1 MNPTMKNA
9 CKLAILFALTT
20 SQFSFAQDH
29 HKSLSFSAP
38 VKKGRK
44 ATPMKDSIQ
53 TPGFDMSAVEE
64 AKQSLRANS
73 MVDVQKEALL
83 DDHKII
89 YIDGRP
95 QNENSKLHQ
104 DSIRDL
110 LENFFYDQFQSFSD
124 PAAPYFLFMGRNAE
138 LAMGI
143 GGCVRIRGWYDIDAA
158 IPANSFTPYLIPM
171 VKDPANNSKIGATP
185 AGSTLFFRVIGKNK
199 KLGNYQIYIEA
210 NFNGYG
216 GSDFHLK
223 KAYAQLNNVTVGY
236 ASSTFS
242 DPAALPP
249 TVDANGPTN
258 KISPTSV
265 LVRWMNTYKKRWT
278 VAGSVE
284 LPKNAAIS
292 TITGKVGPA
301 SQTVP
306 DFAAFVQYAW
316 GKSEH
321 VRLAG
326 LARSIPYED
335 LISHTRHHK
344 FGWGMQLST
353 IVHPISPVTLYGTF
367 NCGEGHESTTG
378 DLQVGNYDLIP
389 SPGDPSDM
397 YAPFSLGYCIGAQYN
412 FRPNLF
418 ASISYSD
425 SRYFPRSPR
434 EASEYRNGNIFTAN
448 VFWNLTP
455 RIQTG
460 LEFDTGVR
468 KNWDGHSRRADRIGL
483 MAQFSF

>member
-1 MNPTMKNA
+1 MKNA
-9 CKLAILFALTT
+9 SKLAVIFAFAAC
-20 SQFSFAQDH
+20 QFSFAQDH
-29 HKSLSFSAP
+29 HRALSFSAP
-38 VKKGRK
+38 VKKAKK
-44 ATPMKDSIQ
+44 AHQPKDTVQTSI
-53 TPGFDMSAVEE
+53 MEE
-64 AKQSLRANS
+64 YLTAEDAHALRANS
-73 MVDVQKEALL
+73 LVDAQKEALL
-83 DDHKII
+83 RDHKII

-95 QNENSKLHQ
+95 ENPDSREHQ
-104 DSIRDL
+104 DSIRDVV
-110 LENFFYDQFQSFSD
+110 ETFFYDQFQSFSD

-158 IPANSFTPYLIPM
+158 IPANSFMPYLIPM

-199 KLGNYQIYIEA
+199 TFGNYQLYIEA

-216 GSDFHLK
+216 GTDFHLK

-249 TVDANGPTN
+249 TVDANGPAN

-278 VAGSVE
+278 IAGSVE
-284 LPKNAAIS
+284 LPKQAAVS
-292 TITGKVGPA
+292 TVAGKIGTA
-301 SQTVP
+301 SQTIP

-321 VRLAG
+321 VRLAAMTRA
-326 LARSIPYED
+326 LPYED
-335 LISHTRHHK
+335 VLSHKHHNK
-344 FGWGMQLST
+344 FGWGLQLST
-353 IVHPISPVTLYGTF
+353 VVHPISPVTLYGTF
-367 NCGEGHESTTG
+367 NCGRGHESTTG
-378 DLQVGNYDLIP
+378 DLQVGNYDLVP
-389 SPGDPSDM
+389 SPGDPMDM
-397 YAPFSLGYCIGAQYN
+397 YAPFSLGWCVGAQYN
-412 FRPNLF
+412 FLPNLF
-418 ASISYSD
+418 ASVSFSD
-425 SRYFPRSPR
+425 SRYLPRSPR
-434 EASEYRNGNIFTAN
+434 EEAEYRYGNILTAN
-448 VFWNLTP
+448 VFWNLTA
-455 RIQTG
+455 RIQAG

-468 KNWDGHSRRADRIGL
+468 KNWGGHSRRADRIGL

>member
-1 MNPTMKNA
+1 MKSA
-9 CKLAILFALTT
+9 SVLAIIFALAA
-20 SQFSFAQDH
+20 SQNSFAQDH
-29 HKSLSFSAP
+29 HKGMSLSAP
-38 VKKGRK
+38 ARK
-44 ATPMKDSIQ
+44 ANRTAIVKDTVQHPTIDAS
-53 TPGFDMSAVEE
+53 EE
-64 AKQSLRANS
+64 SLSKATLRSDA
-73 MVDVQKEALL
+73 MVDIQKEALL
-83 DDHKII
+83 RDHKII

-95 QNENSKLHQ
+95 ENANTKQHQ

-110 LENFFYDQFQSFSD
+110 VENFFYDQFQSFSD
-124 PAAPYFLFMGRNAE
+124 PAAPYFLFMSRDAD

-143 GGCVRIRGWYDIDAA
+143 GGCVRIRGWYDMDAA

-171 VKDPANNSKIGATP
+171 VKDPANNSKLGATP

-199 KLGNYQIYIEA
+199 TFGNYQLYIEA

-216 GSDFHLK
+216 GTDFHLK

-249 TVDANGPTN
+249 TVDANGPAN

-265 LVRWMNTYKKRWT
+265 LVRWMNTYKQRWT

-284 LPKNAAIS
+284 LPKNAAVS
-292 TITGKVGPA
+292 TVAGKIGTA

-306 DFAAFVQYAW
+306 DFAAFIQYSW

-335 LISHTRHHK
+335 LVSHERHHK

-353 IVHPISPVTLYGTF
+353 IVHPIAPITLYGTF

-378 DLQVGNYDLIP
+378 DLQVGNYDLVP
-389 SPGDPSDM
+389 SPHNAMDM

-425 SRYFPRSPR
+425 SRYFPRKQR
-434 EASEYRNGNIFTAN
+434 ENSEYRYGNIFTAN

-455 RIQTG
+455 RIQAG

-468 KNWDGHSRRADRIGL
+468 KNWSGNSRRADRIGL

>member
-1 MNPTMKNA
+1 MKNA
-9 CKLAILFALTT
+9 SALAIIIALT
-20 SQFSFAQDH
+20 SFQNSFAQDH
-29 HKSLSFSAP
+29 HRAMSFSAP
-38 VKKGRK
+38 VKN
-44 ATPMKDSIQ
+44 ATKVAQVKDSLQSPVI
-53 TPGFDMSAVEE
+53 DE
-64 AKQSLRANS
+64 ASLASPQLALRSNS
-73 MVDVQKEALL
+73 LVDVQKEALL
-83 DDHKII
+83 RDHKII

-95 QNENSKLHQ
+95 ENANTRQHQ

-110 LENFFYDQFQSFSD
+110 IENFFYDQFRSFSD
-124 PAAPYFLFMGRNAE
+124 PAAPYFLFMSRDAD

-143 GGCVRIRGWYDIDAA
+143 GGCVRIRGWYDMDAA

-171 VKDPANNSKIGATP
+171 VKDPANNSKLGATP

-199 KLGNYQIYIEA
+199 TFGNYQLYIEA

-216 GSDFHLK
+216 GTDFHLK
-223 KAYAQLNNVTVGY
+223 KAYAQLNNVTLGY

-242 DPAALPP
+242 DPSAEPP
-249 TVDANGPTN
+249 TVDANGPAN
-258 KISPTSV
+258 KISPTSI
-265 LVRWMNTYKKRWT
+265 LVRWMNTYKQRWT

-284 LPKNAAIS
+284 LPKSAAVS
-292 TITGKVGPA
+292 TVAGKIGTA
-301 SQTVP
+301 SQTMP
-306 DFAAFVQYAW
+306 DFAAFIQYAW

-321 VRLAG
+321 IRLAG

-335 LISHTRHHK
+335 IISHERHHK
-344 FGWGMQLST
+344 FGWGMQLSAV
-353 IVHPISPVTLYGTF
+353 VHPISQVTLYGTF

-378 DLQVGNYDLIP
+378 DLQVGNYDLVP
-389 SPGDPSDM
+389 SPHDPMDM
-397 YAPFSLGYCIGAQYN
+397 YAPFALGYCVGAQYN

-425 SRYFPRSPR
+425 SRYFPRKPR
-434 EASEYRNGNIFTAN
+434 EASEYRYGNIFTAN

-455 RIQTG
+455 RIQAG

-468 KNWDGHSRRADRIGL
+468 KNWSGNSRQADRIGV

>member
-1 MNPTMKNA
+1 MKNLST
-9 CKLAILFALTT
+9 LAIFIALTA
-20 SQFSFAQDH
+20 SLSSFAQDH
-29 HKSLSFSAP
+29 YKSMSFSAP
-38 VKKGRK
+38 VRK
-44 ATPMKDSIQ
+44 ARNVAQVKDTVQTQPVKPTPVLSTETLRSGSMIDIQKD
-53 TPGFDMSAVEE
+53 
-64 AKQSLRANS
+64 
-73 MVDVQKEALL
+73 ALIG
-83 DDHKII
+83 DHKIV
-89 YIDGRP
+89 YIDGCP
-95 QNENSKLHQ
+95 ENANSTQHQ

-110 LENFFYDQFQSFSD
+110 IENFFYDQFQSFSD
-124 PAAPYFLFMGRNAE
+124 PAAPYFLFMSRDAD

-171 VKDPANNSKIGATP
+171 VKDPANNSRIGATP

-199 KLGNYQIYIEA
+199 NIGNYQLYIEA

-236 ASSTFS
+236 TSSTFS

-249 TVDANGPTN
+249 TVDANGPSN

-265 LVRWMNTYKKRWT
+265 LIRWMNTYKKRWG
-278 VAGSVE
+278 VAASVE

-292 TITGKVGPA
+292 TVTGKIGKA

-306 DFAAFVQYAW
+306 DFAAFLQYSW

-321 VRLAG
+321 VRLAA
-326 LARSIPYED
+326 LARSIPYEN
-335 LISHTRHHK
+335 LISHERHHK
-344 FGWGMQLST
+344 FGWGLQLST
-353 IVHPISPVTLYGTF
+353 IAHPISPVTLYGTV
-367 NCGEGHESTTG
+367 NCGQGHESTAG
-378 DLQVGNYDLIP
+378 DLQAGNYDLVP
-389 SPGDPSDM
+389 SPGDALDM
-397 YAPFSLGYCIGAQYN
+397 YAPFAIGWCVGAQYN

-418 ASISYSD
+418 ASLSYSD
-425 SRYFPRSPR
+425 SRYLPRSPR
-434 EASEYRNGNIFTAN
+434 EASEYRYGTILSAN

-455 RIQTG
+455 RIQAG

-468 KNWDGHSRRADRIGL
+468 KNWDGKSRRAERLGL

>member
-1 MNPTMKNA
+1 MKNA
-9 CKLAILFALTT
+9 SKLAIIFTLAVC
-20 SQFSFAQDH
+20 QFSFAQDH
-29 HKSLSFSAP
+29 HRAMSFSAP
-38 VKKGRK
+38 TRK
-44 ATPMKDSIQ
+44 ASNALQVKDSIKD
-53 TPGFDMSAVEE
+53 TTNNEIFNSENPYALRSN
-64 AKQSLRANS
+64 SL
-73 MVDVQKEALL
+73 VDAQKEALL
-83 DDHKII
+83 RDHKII

-95 QNENSKLHQ
+95 ESADSQSHQ
-104 DSIRDL
+104 DSIRDVV
-110 LENFFYDQFQSFSD
+110 ENFFYDQFQSFSD

-171 VKDPANNSKIGATP
+171 VKDPANNSRIGATP

-199 KLGNYQIYIEA
+199 AIGNYQLYIEA

-216 GSDFHLK
+216 GTDFHLK

-249 TVDANGPTN
+249 TVDANGPSN

-265 LVRWMNTYKKRWT
+265 LVRWMNTYKSRWS
-278 VAGSVE
+278 VAASVE
-284 LPKNAAIS
+284 IPKNAAITTVS
-292 TITGKVGPA
+292 GKIGKA

-306 DFAAFVQYAW
+306 DFAAFLQYSW

-321 VRLAG
+321 VRLAA
-326 LARSIPYED
+326 LARSLPYEN
-335 LISHTRHHK
+335 LISHERHHK
-344 FGWGMQLST
+344 FGWGLQLST
-353 IVHPISPVTLYGTF
+353 LAHPISRVTLYGTV
-367 NCGEGHESTTG
+367 NCGQGHESTAG
-378 DLQVGNYDLIP
+378 DLQAGNYDLVP
-389 SPGDPSDM
+389 SPGDPLDM
-397 YAPFSLGYCIGAQYN
+397 YAPFSIGWCIGAQYN

-418 ASISYSD
+418 ASVSYSD
-425 SRYFPRSPR
+425 SRYLPRNPR
-434 EASEYRNGNIFTAN
+434 EDSEYRYGTILSAN

-455 RIQTG
+455 RIQAG
-460 LEFDTGVR
+460 FEFDTGVR
-468 KNWDGHSRRADRIGL
+468 KNWGGASRRADRLGI

>member
-1 MNPTMKNA
+1 MKNA
-9 CKLAILFALTT
+9 SKIAVIFALAV
-20 SQFSFAQDH
+20 SQLSFAQDH
-29 HKSLSFSAP
+29 HKSLSFPAP
-38 VKKGRK
+38 VKKTAVRNQVN
-44 ATPMKDSIQ
+44 DSVQ
-53 TPGFDMSAVEE
+53 SSAFEKNASSE
-64 AKQSLRANS
+64 SNDALRANS
-73 MVDVQKEALL
+73 LVDAQKEELL
-83 DDHKII
+83 RDHKII

-95 QNENSKLHQ
+95 ENADSKEHQ
-104 DSIRDL
+104 DSIRDVV
-110 LENFFYDQFQSFSD
+110 ENFFYDQFQSFSD
-124 PAAPYFLFMGRNAE
+124 PAAPYFLFMSRDAD

-143 GGCVRIRGWYDIDAA
+143 GGCVRIRGWYDFDGA
-158 IPANSFTPYLIPM
+158 IPVNSFMPYLIPM

-199 KLGNYQIYIEA
+199 KIGNYQLYIEA

-249 TVDANGPTN
+249 TVDANGPSN

-265 LVRWMNTYKKRWT
+265 LIRWMNTYKTRWT

-284 LPKNAAIS
+284 LPKDAAVS
-292 TITGKVGPA
+292 TVAGKIGNA

-306 DFAAFVQYAW
+306 DLAAFIQYAW

-321 VRLAG
+321 IRLAA
-326 LARSIPYED
+326 LARSLPYEN
-335 LISHTRHHK
+335 LISHERHHK
-344 FGWGMQLST
+344 FGWGLQLST
-353 IVHPISPVTLYGTF
+353 VVHPLYPLTLYGIF

-378 DLQVGNYDLIP
+378 DLQVGNYDLVP
-389 SPGDPSDM
+389 SPHDPMHM
-397 YAPFSLGYCIGAQYN
+397 YAPFSLGWCIGAQYN
-412 FRPNLF
+412 FLPNLF
-418 ASISYSD
+418 ATISFSD
-425 SRYFPRSPR
+425 SRYLPRSPR
-434 EASEYRNGNIFTAN
+434 EESEYRYGNIFLAN

-468 KNWDGHSRRADRIGL
+468 KNWGGNSRRANRIGL

>member
-1 MNPTMKNA
+1 MIPAMKNLSA
-9 CKLAILFALTT
+9 LAISLAFAA
-20 SQFSFAQDH
+20 SINCFAQDH
-29 HKSLSFSAP
+29 YKSLSFSATERKSGQSARANDS
-38 VKKGRK
+38 VKAPSLEELS
-44 ATPMKDSIQ
+44 ATAA
-53 TPGFDMSAVEE
+53 GN
-64 AKQSLRANS
+64 SLRSGS
-73 MVDVQKEALL
+73 MVDIQKDALL
-83 DDHKII
+83 ADHKII
-89 YIDGRP
+89 YIDGKP
-95 QNENSKLHQ
+95 ENADGRQHQ
-104 DSIRDL
+104 DSIRNL
-110 LENFFYDQFQSFSD
+110 VEHFFYDQFQSFSD
-124 PAAPYFLFMGRNAE
+124 PAAPYFLFMSRDAD
-138 LAMGI
+138 LAMGM
-143 GGCVRIRGWYDIDAA
+143 GGCVRIRGWYDMDAA

-171 VKDPANNSKIGATP
+171 VKDPANNSKLGATP

-199 KLGNYQIYIEA
+199 TLGNYQIYIEA

-249 TVDANGPTN
+249 TVDANGPAN

-265 LVRWMNTYKKRWT
+265 LVRWMNTYKNRWT

-284 LPKNAAIS
+284 LPKNAAVS
-292 TITGKVGPA
+292 TVAGKIGTA
-301 SQTVP
+301 SQTLP
-306 DFAAFVQYAW
+306 DLAAFIQYAW

-321 VRLAG
+321 LRLAG

-335 LISHTRHHK
+335 LISHERHHK
-344 FGWGMQLST
+344 FGWGLQLST
-353 IVHPISPVTLYGTF
+353 MVHPVSPLTLYGTF

-378 DLQVGNYDLIP
+378 DLQVGNYDLVP
-389 SPGDPSDM
+389 APYDPMDM
-397 YAPFSLGYCIGAQYN
+397 YAPFSLGWCVGVQYN

-418 ASISYSD
+418 ASVSYSD

-434 EASEYRNGNIFTAN
+434 EASEYRYGNIFTAN

-455 RIQTG
+455 RIQAG
-460 LEFDTGVR
+460 LEFDTGAR
-468 KNWDGHSRRADRIGL
+468 KNWDGKSRRADRLGI

>member
-1 MNPTMKNA
+1 MKTVYS
-9 CKLAILFALTT
+9 LAVILALTAC
-20 SQFSFAQDH
+20 QFTYAQDH
-29 HKSLSFSAP
+29 HRAMSFSAP
-38 VKKGRK
+38 VKKTRNVVQ
-44 ATPMKDSIQ
+44 AKDSVRP
-53 TPGFDMSAVEE
+53 TATDLSDNVETV
-64 AKQSLRANS
+64 KTLRANS
-73 MVDVQKEALL
+73 MMDMQKEALL
-83 DDHKII
+83 EDHKII

-95 QNENSKLHQ
+95 QNAESTEHK
-104 DSIRDL
+104 DSIRNL
-110 LENFFYDQFQSFSD
+110 VENFFYDQFQSFSD
-124 PAAPYFLFMGRNAE
+124 PAAPYFLFMGRDAE

-171 VKDPANNSKIGATP
+171 VKDPANNSRIGATP

-199 KLGNYQIYIEA
+199 TIGNYQLYIEA

-216 GSDFHLK
+216 GTDFHLK

-249 TVDANGPTN
+249 TVDANGPSN

-265 LVRWMNTYKKRWT
+265 LVRWMNTYKTHWT

-292 TITGKVGPA
+292 TVTGKIGNA
-301 SQTVP
+301 SQTMP
-306 DFAAFVQYAW
+306 DFAAFLQYSW

-321 VRLAG
+321 VRLAA
-326 LARSIPYED
+326 LARSLPYEN
-335 LISHTRHHK
+335 LISHKRHHK
-344 FGWGMQLST
+344 FGWGLQLST
-353 IVHPISPVTLYGTF
+353 IAHPISPVTLYGTF
-367 NCGEGHESTTG
+367 NCGRGHESTAG
-378 DLQVGNYDLIP
+378 DLQVGNYDLVP
-389 SPGDPSDM
+389 SPGDPFDM
-397 YAPFSLGYCIGAQYN
+397 YAPFSLGWCIGAQYN

-418 ASISYSD
+418 ASVSYSD
-425 SRYFPRSPR
+425 SRYLPRSPR
-434 EASEYRNGNIFTAN
+434 EESEYRYGTILSAN

-455 RIQTG
+455 RIQAG

-468 KNWDGHSRRADRIGL
+468 KNWGGNSRRADRLGL

>member
-1 MNPTMKNA
+1 MKNLST
-9 CKLAILFALTT
+9 LAIIVALAASLNT
-20 SQFSFAQDH
+20 FAQDH
-29 HKSLSFSAP
+29 HKSMSFSAP
-38 VKKGRK
+38 VRK
-44 ATPMKDSIQ
+44 ARPAAQVKDTVQ
-53 TPGFDMSAVEE
+53 NPVVDE
-64 AKQSLRANS
+64 AKVESSNEKLRSGS
-73 MVDVQKEALL
+73 MFDIQKDALL
-83 DDHKII
+83 NDHKII

-95 QNENSKLHQ
+95 ENPQSTQHQ

-110 LENFFYDQFQSFSD
+110 VENFFYDQFRSFSD
-124 PAAPYFLFMGRNAE
+124 PAAPYFLFMSRDAD

-143 GGCVRIRGWYDIDAA
+143 GGCVRIRGWYDFDAA

-171 VKDPANNSKIGATP
+171 VKDPANNSKLGATP

-223 KAYAQLNNVTVGY
+223 KAYAQLNNVTIGY

-249 TVDANGPTN
+249 TVDANGPAN

-265 LVRWMNTYKKRWT
+265 LVRWMNTYKTRWT

-284 LPKNAAIS
+284 LPKNAAVS
-292 TITGKVGPA
+292 TVTGKIGTA
-301 SQTVP
+301 SQTLP
-306 DFAAFVQYAW
+306 DLAAFLQYSW

-335 LISHTRHHK
+335 LISHERHHK

-353 IVHPISPVTLYGTF
+353 VVHPISPMTLYGTF

-378 DLQVGNYDLIP
+378 DLQVGNYDLVP
-389 SPGDPSDM
+389 SPHDPLDM
-397 YAPFSLGYCIGAQYN
+397 YAPFSLGWCIGSQYN

-418 ASISYSD
+418 ESVSYSA
-425 SRYFPRSPR
+425 SRYLARSP
-434 EASEYRNGNIFTAN
+434 
-448 VFWNLTP
+448 
-455 RIQTG
+455 
-460 LEFDTGVR
+460 
-468 KNWDGHSRRADRIGL
+468 
-483 MAQFSF
+483 